1 MDQII
6 KELKSDFL
14 MTWFGDGMLWLP
26 LDLLIFWKIPV
37 HLQVVVVNCGSLVEA
52 IALSYIHKNGIHDKI
67 SEHKTSVNLYHSF
80 FTTSIEE
87 AIGLNT
93 VKDVEQKAT
102 AQFDVLD
109 VDKSGWLT
117 IDELQHCPLLPG
129 IEDNEVNQVVLKLL
143 ITKATVENATERNR
157 ISRSEYIRLIKKMHE
172 TGYRQSFI
180 IDVVI
185 AIYDTN
191 NDGHIDIKELENIIR
206 VYLRNT
212 DIDRA
217 TLDSIMTK
225 YDANKDGRLN
235 KEEMKQVI
243 FSHFK
248 R

>member
-1 MDQII
+1 M
-6 KELKSDFL
+6 KELKNDYF
-14 MTWFGDGMLWLP
+14 MTWLGDGMLWLP
-26 LDLLIFWKIPV
+26 LDLLVFWKVPV
-37 HLQVVVVNCGSLVEA
+37 HLQVMVVNCGSLIEA

-67 SEHKTSVNLYHSF
+67 SENKTSVNLYHSI

-93 VKDVEQKAT
+93 VKDVEQKAS
-102 AQFDVLD
+102 AQFDALD
-109 VDKSGWLT
+109 ADKNGWLT

-129 IEDNEVNQVVLKLL
+129 IKDNEVNEVVLKLL
-143 ITKATVENATERNR
+143 ITKATVENVSEKNR
-157 ISRSEYIRLIKKMHE
+157 INKKEYIRLIKKMHE
-172 TGYRQSFI
+172 TGYRQSFV

-191 NDGHIDIKELENIIR
+191 YDGQIDIKELENIIR

-212 DIDRA
+212 DVDQA

-225 YDANKDGRLN
+225 YDGNKDGRLN
-235 KEEMKQVI
+235 KDEMKQVI